1 MLDEVRQK
9 CFVNVA
15 EEGTKA
21 AAVTA
26 IACAQGCAQ
35 DPQPAPKVITFNRPF
50 LWVIGDLTTPAAPGS
65 WGCARNR
72 DTPARRKK
80 ITNLEKKAC
89 MPVRYQVYFR
99 RTLLRQPAISAW
111 VGSRAVKGGRL

>member
-26 IACAQGCAQ
+26 IACALGCAQ
-35 DPQPAPKVITFNRPF
+35 APQPAPKVITFNRPF
-50 LWVIGDLTTPAAPGS
+50 LWVIGDLTTPAAPWCMGPLRS
-65 WGCARNR
+65 REK
-72 DTPARRKK
+72 KK

-89 MPVRYQVYFR
+89 MPVKYQVYFR